1 MTDIPKL
8 VKSGKDLKDF
18 NYNHLKPS
26 AFNLMKMPFL
36 KQETELKSLFQ
47 HTASLNISCG
57 FSSLT
62 KDRLKTIL
70 NGVSR
75 ASDGLEV
82 CV

>member
-36 KQETELKSLFQ
+36 KQETELKESFPTYSFPKYFLWFQ
-47 HTASLNISCG
+47 LLN
-57 FSSLT
+57 
-62 KDRLKTIL
+62 KR
-70 NGVSR
+70 
-75 ASDGLEV
+75 
-82 CV
+82 